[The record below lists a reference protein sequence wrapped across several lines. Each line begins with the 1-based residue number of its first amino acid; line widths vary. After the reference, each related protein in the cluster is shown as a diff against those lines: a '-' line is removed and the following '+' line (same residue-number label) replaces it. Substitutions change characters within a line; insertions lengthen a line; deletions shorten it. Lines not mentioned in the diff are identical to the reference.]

1 MLDHFVCFQV
11 FGDDMQVKLYAPPQS
26 KIDPSIAVMLLIAII
41 TVVLGGYWSGE
52 CERWDNTSE
61 YCLWSLKMNLLSW
74 WYQFKGLS
82 VYDRDRLNAVGESG
96 GGREGKGESGEL
108 FLYSPVKVII
118 FVGLMCGMLV
128 LMYFFYN
135 ILGEWNHKTT
145 HVSFD
150 IIVPSIL
157 LTCSVFLF
165 FAQFTSLLS
174 FSAWH
179 LRLHCSAVLMQ

>member
-1 MLDHFVCFQV
+1 M
-11 FGDDMQVKLYAPPQS
+11 
-26 KIDPSIAVMLLIAII
+26 
-41 TVVLGGYWSGE
+41 
-52 CERWDNTSE
+52 
-61 YCLWSLKMNLLSW
+61 
-74 WYQFKGLS
+74 S
-82 VYDRDRLNAVGESG
+82 VYGRDRLNAVGESG

-150 IIVPSIL
+150 IIITQYFVDVFCVFIL
-157 LTCSVFLF
+157 CPVYVIIVIFCLASASALFSCLDAIMEKMGCGTVRYEHHSFLYN
-165 FAQFTSLLS
+165 FTHACECVIAGTMIHSLSQES
-174 FSAWH
+174 F
-179 LRLHCSAVLMQ
+179 